1 MQLPFYKVLLTIWLG
16 VAEGFFVASS
26 LRVSRSGVARL
37 VGDMPI
43 ENMKAQEIKAEL
55 NMRGVSWEG
64 CYDKTDLQRLL
75 HESRAI
81 GKSDPKI
88 LEQFNRQVL

>member
-1 MQLPFYKVLLTIWLG
+1 
-16 VAEGFFVASS
+16 
-26 LRVSRSGVARL
+26 
-37 VGDMPI
+37 MPI

-75 HESRAI
+75 RESRMN